1 MEDFDPVN
9 AKQVEEIQQE
19 AGNACMYESFMEVDI
34 STLLYHMKCKKSF
47 MEVNISTLLYHVKCI
62 KRMYAFMYIVH
73 CTSPSWRWMLAH
85 CCTIWNV
92 NSGCMHS
99 CTSPL
104 WRWMISPPWNVF
116 WLHPEVVIQ
125 LTPIMYF
132 QAGPQSITQL
142 VIVLCTGHVIIA
154 TLSFQTQI
162 KIHNVG

>member
-92 NSGCMHS
+92 N
-99 CTSPL
+99 
-104 WRWMISPPWNVF
+104 VF

-154 TLSFQTQI
+154 TLSLKTQI